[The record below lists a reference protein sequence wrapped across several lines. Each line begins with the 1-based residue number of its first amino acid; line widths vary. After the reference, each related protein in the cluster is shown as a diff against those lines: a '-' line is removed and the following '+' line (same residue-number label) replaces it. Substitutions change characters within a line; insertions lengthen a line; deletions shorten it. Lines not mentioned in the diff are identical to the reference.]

1 MTEINKRI
9 TGALVGLAI
18 GDALGAPFENLTSD
32 EVKSIL
38 PVGEFDYFGDS
49 PDYRPGQGTDDTE
62 LAFLVSGSLVEKR
75 KLDMA
80 DISSR
85 LVIWGKTQK
94 SLGPSTGAGLRA
106 LEAGVHFRESGSTSK
121 ASSGCLP
128 RSMPIALV
136 YPLETLVAHT
146 IDCCL
151 PTHRHPLAL
160 GACVAQNLIIYT
172 LITGLDWYAALNTL
186 NDLSLWKDHVDLYP
200 IHKALRGEFK
210 EPGAVDVLSEAI
222 YCVSQAI
229 DSEQAVSMAVRM
241 GGDADTRAA
250 TAGSLAG
257 ARWDGIFPKKWMN
270 GCERYMESLRW
281 AEQLSV
287 LRQEFGHVTVN
298 EEAQNSREDFHED

>member
-1 MTEINKRI
+1 MMENNKRI
-9 TGALVGLAI
+9 AGALVGLAI
-18 GDALGAPFENLTSD
+18 GDALGAPFENLTSQ
-32 EVKSIL
+32 EIESMI
-38 PVGEFDYFGDS
+38 PAGELDYFGDS

-75 KLDMA
+75 TLDMV
-80 DISSR
+80 DISRR

-94 SLGPSTGAGLRA
+94 TLGPSTGVGLRA
-106 LEAGVHFRESGSTSK
+106 LEAGVHFRESGSTSS

-128 RSMPIALV
+128 RCMPIALV
-136 YPLETLVAHT
+136 YPLETLVIHT
-146 IDCCL
+146 IECCL
-151 PTHRHPLAL
+151 PTHRHPLAI
-160 GACVAQNLIIYT
+160 GACVAQNLILYS
-172 LITGLDWYAALNTL
+172 LLNGADWQTARNIL

-210 EPGAVDVLSEAI
+210 ESGAVDVLSEAI
-222 YCVSQAI
+222 YCVSQAN

-250 TAGSLAG
+250 TAGSLSG

-270 GCERYMESLRW
+270 KCEGYMESLRW
-281 AEQLSV
+281 AGQLSV

-298 EEAQNSREDFHED
+298 EEAQDSREDIHED